1 MTKKIELRVNEVT
14 PNAVVLT
21 YNGKNADLFPDIK
34 ARLISSLSPI
44 TVGAIELYCLDSK
57 DVAKAIF
64 KETKQADKKELD
76 QQDLFES
83 AVRVVAD
90 LFRPALDTTSD
101 LLMISEIAK
110 VLTRE
115 DLNNI
120 DSDESKRMRRAIKIV
135 LSPEFAK
142 NANKDLCKSL
152 KVTTNFLD
160 VLEAALK
167 LSKKYSII
175 NHE

>member
-1 MTKKIELRVNEVT
+1 MTKKIEIRVNEVT
-14 PNAVVLT
+14 PNAIVLT
-21 YNGKNADLFPDIK
+21 YNGKNADLFQDVK
-34 ARLISSLSPI
+34 AKLISALSPI
-44 TVGAIELYCLDSK
+44 TVGQIELYCLDSK
-57 DVAKAIF
+57 DIAKAIF
-64 KETKQADKKELD
+64 EKTRRSDSKDD
-76 QQDLFES
+76 QQERFES
-83 AVRVVAD
+83 AARVVAD

-142 NANKDLCKSL
+142 NANKDLCRSL